1 MSIMDMALLAITIWV
16 PALAG
21 LLIVMPDWLLSLF
34 DTPRRIA
41 RRSRPVNDD
50 DWDDQNPPKSLN
62 YNYIDWLE
70 RDLEIGK
77 YDPDRI
83 AIEIET
89 QAEEAAAILGLG
101 MDEEDWREALTK
113 YHGMSADEIL
123 RGIPYGTHGL
133 IVQQSRSRGESNG
146 WAFDYRIYVIGEV
159 ARREVRDR
167 QLEQSPRWRARQ
179 ADPEIDELPMETP
192 GQFSAE
198 ESAALVD
205 RLLGDLNELNAK
217 IGAKP
222 VDDSWADVDVR
233 DGVYGPETRGLV
245 RRIIDSRGNWTEIRS
260 FGS

>member
-1 MSIMDMALLAITIWV
+1 MSIMVTLLFICGVISLGLISVGVWMKQASAI
-16 PALAG
+16 
-21 LLIVMPDWLLSLF
+21 D
-34 DTPRRIA
+34 A
-41 RRSRPVNDD
+41 RRPRPVSDD
-50 DWDDQNPPKSLN
+50 DWNDQNPPKSLN

-70 RDLEIGK
+70 RDLK
-77 YDPDRI
+77 VAAYDPDRI

-89 QAEEAAAILGLG
+89 QAEEAAAELGLG

-113 YHGMSADEIL
+113 YHDMSADEIL
-123 RGIPYGTHGL
+123 RGIDYGLRGL
-133 IVQQSRSRGESNG
+133 IAQQAQSRAEGDG

-179 ADPEIDELPMETP
+179 ADPEIDALEMPATP
-192 GQFSAE
+192 DRSGQFSAE

-222 VDDSWADVDVR
+222 VDDSWADVDIR
-233 DGVYGPETRGLV
+233 RGAREPEPRGLV
-245 RRIIDSRGNWTEIRS
+245 RRIVDNHGNWTEIRS

>member
-1 MSIMDMALLAITIWV
+1 MDLMVMALMICAVISLGLVAAGAGMPVRRLRKRQPRQLAH
-16 PALAG
+16 
-21 LLIVMPDWLLSLF
+21 
-34 DTPRRIA
+34 
-41 RRSRPVNDD
+41 DD
-50 DWDDQNPPKSLN
+50 DWNDQNRPEKLN

-70 RDLEIGK
+70 RDLK
-77 YDPDRI
+77 VAAYDPDRI

-89 QAEEAAAILGLG
+89 QAEEAAAELGLG

-113 YHGMSADEIL
+113 YHDMSADEIL
-123 RGIPYGTHGL
+123 RGIDYGLRGL
-133 IVQQSRSRGESNG
+133 IAQQAQSRAEGDG

-179 ADPEIDELPMETP
+179 ADPEIDALEMPATP
-192 GQFSAE
+192 DRSGQFSAE

-233 DGVYGPETRGLV
+233 DGVYGPEPRGLI
-245 RRIIDSRGNWTEIRS
+245 RRIVDNHGNWTEIRS

>member
-1 MSIMDMALLAITIWV
+1 MDLMAMALMICAVISLGLVA
-16 PALAG
+16 AG
-21 LLIVMPDWLLSLF
+21 AGMPV
-34 DTPRRIA
+34 
-41 RRSRPVNDD
+41 RRSRKRQPRQLAHDE
-50 DWDDQNPPKSLN
+50 DWNDQNRPKKLN

-70 RDLEIGK
+70 RDLKVGK

-83 AIEIET
+83 A
-89 QAEEAAAILGLG
+89 LG
-101 MDEEDWREALTK
+101 
-113 YHGMSADEIL
+113 
-123 RGIPYGTHGL
+123 
-133 IVQQSRSRGESNG
+133 
-146 WAFDYRIYVIGEV
+146 FD
-159 ARREVRDR
+159 DT
-167 QLEQSPRWRARQ
+167 EQKPEPKPL
-179 ADPEIDELPMETP
+179 DPEIDELPMETP

-245 RRIIDSRGNWTEIRS
+245 KRIVDNNGNWSEIRS